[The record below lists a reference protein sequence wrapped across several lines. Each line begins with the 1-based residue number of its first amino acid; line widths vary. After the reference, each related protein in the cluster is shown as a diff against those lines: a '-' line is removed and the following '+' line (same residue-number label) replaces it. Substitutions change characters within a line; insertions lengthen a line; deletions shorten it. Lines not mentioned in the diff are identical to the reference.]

1 MDIKRRIAERFQP
14 TLDIIQ
20 RQTACEHKWPEKH
33 GAAYYRCSICGY
45 LADDRELDRFISIQK
60 MIYSSLD
67 QSADPNRLANSA
79 AFSSGTLYCS
89 INISKSFIIDLGKEE

>member
-33 GAAYYRCSICGY
+33 GAAYYRCCMCGY
-45 LADDRELDRFISIQK
+45 LADDRELDRSISIQK
-60 MIYSSLD
+60 MIDKGVSKD
-67 QSADPNRLANSA
+67 DIERLKKY
-79 AFSSGTLYCS
+79 L
-89 INISKSFIIDLGKEE
+89 